1 MGESI
6 RYHNNAKEN
15 IWYPCVIDENL
26 KIDLIKFSCDMKI
39 V

>member
-1 MGESI
+1 MQKNG
-6 RYHNNAKEN
+6 N

>member
-1 MGESI
+1 MRKNG
-6 RYHNNAKEN
+6 N